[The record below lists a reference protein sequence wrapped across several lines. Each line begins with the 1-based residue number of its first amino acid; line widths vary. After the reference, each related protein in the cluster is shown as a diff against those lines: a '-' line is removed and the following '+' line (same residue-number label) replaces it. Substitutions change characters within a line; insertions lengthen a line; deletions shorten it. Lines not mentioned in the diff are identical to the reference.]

1 MQAISY
7 VGMDGSG
14 GIICASLLSRIRP
27 LPRLSNVR
35 LVFKMQIVASM
46 IMTTIMTPIV
56 EVLTALLNIAE
67 ALQIV

>member
-46 IMTTIMTPIV
+46 I
-56 EVLTALLNIAE
+56 EQLL
-67 ALQIV
+67 